1 MPEPTSRASG
11 ARAINETGP
20 PVTGRAE
27 AEALAEAVAEAVA
40 LLALA
45 VAVGLA
51 VVLAL
56 GLYDCAKATDA
67 KSTVPSMD
75 SPINNSNFLTVFSL
89 VVFSRNDMLG
99 TRRCLAQGQ
108 AKLA

>member
-1 MPEPTSRASG
+1 MTLKARMPEPTSSASG

-27 AEALAEAVAEAVA
+27 AEALAEAVA

-51 VVLAL
+51 AAVGLAVALAL
-56 GLYDCAKATDA
+56 GL
-67 KSTVPSMD
+67 
-75 SPINNSNFLTVFSL
+75 
-89 VVFSRNDMLG
+89 
-99 TRRCLAQGQ
+99 
-108 AKLA
+108 

>member
-1 MPEPTSRASG
+1 MTLKARMPEPTSRASG

-27 AEALAEAVAEAVA
+27 AEALAEAVA

-51 VVLAL
+51 VALAL
-56 GLYDCAKATDA
+56 GL
-67 KSTVPSMD
+67 
-75 SPINNSNFLTVFSL
+75 
-89 VVFSRNDMLG
+89 
-99 TRRCLAQGQ
+99 
-108 AKLA
+108 